1 MREIRAGQWRF
12 RIHTAATAAAAAGI
26 VAMVLLGNW
35 QVRRAEEKLAR
46 QQEFDARAQGP
57 TLALPTRPVEAADYV
72 HRRVLVRGEFVPRHT
87 VFVDNRVLR
96 GLPGYH
102 VVTPLR
108 IGGGDIHVLVNRG
121 WVALGPT
128 RARLPQVSTPAG
140 VLELEGVVVVP
151 PERVYELSA
160 DAGEGPVVQHLILA
174 RMAARTGLRLQPFIV
189 QQTLGNGD
197 GLAGA
202 WERPDAGVNIHRA
215 YALQWYAL
223 GALILVLFVALNLR
237 RHRDPG

>member
-12 RIHTAATAAAAAGI
+12 RIHTAATAVAAAGI
-26 VAMVLLGNW
+26 VAMVVLGNW
-35 QVRRAEEKLAR
+35 QVRRAEEKFAR
-46 QQEFDARAQGP
+46 QQELDARARQP
-57 TLALPTRPVEAADYV
+57 MLALPSRPVEAADYV
-72 HRRVLVRGEFVPRHT
+72 HRRVLVQGEFVPRHT

-96 GLPGYH
+96 GLAGYD
-102 VVTPLR
+102 VVTPFR
-108 IGGGDIHVLVNRG
+108 IGGGDLHVLVNRG

-140 VLELEGVVVVP
+140 ALELEGVVVVP

-160 DAGEGPVVQHLILA
+160 DAGGGPVVQHLVLA
-174 RMAARTGLRLQPFIV
+174 RTAARTGLRLQPFIV

-197 GLAGA
+197 GLARA
-202 WERPDAGVNIHRA
+202 WERPDAGVNTHRA

-223 GALILVLFVALNLR
+223 GALILVLFVVLNLR